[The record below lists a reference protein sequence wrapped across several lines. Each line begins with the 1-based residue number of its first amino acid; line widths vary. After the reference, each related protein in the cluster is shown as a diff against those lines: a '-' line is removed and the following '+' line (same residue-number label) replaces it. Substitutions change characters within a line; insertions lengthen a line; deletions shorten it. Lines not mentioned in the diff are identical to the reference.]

1 MAAGDCLLLMTDG
14 AFELHDP
21 NGEQFGVDRLKR
33 LIQENCHRTAKEI
46 VDIIRETITAY
57 DPDNLPPDDITLL
70 ILKRNEA

>member
-1 MAAGDCLLLMTDG
+1 MVLTAGQASSAT
-14 AFELHDP
+14 
-21 NGEQFGVDRLKR
+21 R
-33 LIQENCHRTAKEI
+33 RTAKEI